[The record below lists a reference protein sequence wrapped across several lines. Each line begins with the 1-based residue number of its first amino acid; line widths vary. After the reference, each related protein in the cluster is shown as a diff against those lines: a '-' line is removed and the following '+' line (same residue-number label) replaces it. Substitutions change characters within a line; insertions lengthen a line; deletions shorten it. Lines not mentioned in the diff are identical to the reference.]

1 MTCPVEVPCDGNIL
15 ADPVA
20 LARLG
25 VKSVADVVAPTSST
39 EPESSR
45 RAGLDVEQKES
56 EGSKWEQQFAAA
68 APR

>member
-1 MTCPVEVPCDGNIL
+1 MPGGSTICDGNIL

-25 VKSVADVVAPTSST
+25 VKSMVDVVAPPSST

-45 RAGLDVEQKES
+45 RAGLDVKQQEKLEQK
-56 EGSKWEQQFAAA
+56 FAVS
-68 APR
+68 APTITVG